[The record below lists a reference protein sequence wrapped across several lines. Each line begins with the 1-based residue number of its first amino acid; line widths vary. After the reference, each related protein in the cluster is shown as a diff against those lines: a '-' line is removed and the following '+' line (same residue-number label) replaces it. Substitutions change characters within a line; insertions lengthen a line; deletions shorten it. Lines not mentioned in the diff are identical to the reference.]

1 MKNRL
6 KELRE
11 QRHLYQKDIAT
22 MLDIAVSTYSY
33 WEKGTYEPDQ
43 KSLAKL
49 ADFFGVS
56 VDFLLGREPS
66 KNEKSPTV
74 RDAQSDIVENFVKE
88 FGDLFSDE
96 TFGKYA
102 RLYKMMNA
110 AQRLMILGVIIGHL
124 ENAGISVPPMLR

>member
-1 MKNRL
+1 MDIESWKKRK
-6 KELRE
+6 KEL
-11 QRHLYQKDIAT
+11 HWTHD
-22 MLDIAVSTYSY
+22 D
-33 WEKGTYEPDQ
+33 
-43 KSLAKL
+43 LAKSS
-49 ADFFGVS
+49 GVS
-56 VDFLLGREPS
+56 RSTIARIFSENPDCPSPTINTVEAIERALGL
-66 KNEKSPTV
+66 NEKSPTV

-96 TFGKYA
+96 TFVKYA

>member
-43 KSLAKL
+43 
-49 ADFFGVS
+49 
-56 VDFLLGREPS
+56 
-66 KNEKSPTV
+66 
-74 RDAQSDIVENFVKE
+74 
-88 FGDLFSDE
+88 
-96 TFGKYA
+96 
-102 RLYKMMNA
+102 
-110 AQRLMILGVIIGHL
+110 
-124 ENAGISVPPMLR
+124 

>member
-1 MKNRL
+1 MDLERWKQL
-6 KELRE
+6 KKEQKITFNELSKKSQIPKRTLE
-11 QRHLYQKDIAT
+11 DIFAGRT
-22 MLDIAVSTYSY
+22 TDPRTTTVEAIERA
-33 WEKGTYEPDQ
+33 
-43 KSLAKL
+43 
-49 ADFFGVS
+49 
-56 VDFLLGREPS
+56 LGL
-66 KNEKSPTV
+66 NEKNQTV

-96 TFGKYA
+96 TFVKYA

>member
-1 MKNRL
+1 MDLNLWRSAK
-6 KELRE
+6 KE
-11 QRHLYQKDIAT
+11 QHLTIAE
-22 MLDIAVSTYSY
+22 IAKRAGLP
-33 WEKGTYEPDQ
+33 KGTVQNIFCGYVPNPRTDTVE
-43 KSLAKL
+43 AIER
-49 ADFFGVS
+49 A
-56 VDFLLGREPS
+56 LGL
-66 KNEKSPTV
+66 NEKSPTV

-96 TFGKYA
+96 TFVKYA

>member
-1 MKNRL
+1 MDLERWKQL
-6 KELRE
+6 KKEQKMTFSELSKKSQIPKRTLE
-11 QRHLYQKDIAT
+11 DIFAGRT
-22 MLDIAVSTYSY
+22 TDPRTTTVEAIERA
-33 WEKGTYEPDQ
+33 
-43 KSLAKL
+43 
-49 ADFFGVS
+49 
-56 VDFLLGREPS
+56 LGL
-66 KNEKSPTV
+66 NEKSPTV

-96 TFGKYA
+96 TFVKYA

>member
-56 VDFLLGREPS
+56 VDYLLGRESS

-96 TFGKYA
+96 TFVKYA

>member
-1 MKNRL
+1 MDIESWKKRK
-6 KELRE
+6 KEL
-11 QRHLYQKDIAT
+11 HWTHD
-22 MLDIAVSTYSY
+22 D
-33 WEKGTYEPDQ
+33 
-43 KSLAKL
+43 LAK
-49 ADFFGVS
+49 ASGVS
-56 VDFLLGREPS
+56 RSTIARIFSENPDCPSPTINTVEAIERALGL
-66 KNEKSPTV
+66 NEKSPTV

-96 TFGKYA
+96 TFVKYA

>member
-1 MKNRL
+1 MNLELWKARR
-6 KELRE
+6 KELGLR
-11 QRHLYQKDIAT
+11 YD
-22 MLDIAVSTYSY
+22 D
-33 WEKGTYEPDQ
+33 
-43 KSLAKL
+43 LAK
-49 ADFFGVS
+49 AAGVS
-56 VDFLLGREPS
+56 KRTIEDIFRGYTTTPRIDTVEAIERALGL
-66 KNEKSPTV
+66 NEKKPTV

-96 TFGKYA
+96 TFVKYA

>member
-56 VDFLLGREPS
+56 VDYLLGRESS
-66 KNEKSPTV
+66 KNEKCPTV

-96 TFGKYA
+96 TFVKYA